1 MNPHPDHGH
10 GHAPAHKHERKPA
23 DLGYRFIVRAVLWV
37 IAGAV
42 FVGFA
47 IWWILT

>member
-1 MNPHPDHGH
+1 MHEHPEHSHGAEH
-10 GHAPAHKHERKPA
+10 HHERKPA
-23 DLGYRFIVRAVLWV
+23 DLSYRVVVRAILWI

-47 IWWILT
+47 IWWIMT